1 MLLKRITPALMV
13 EDIKATIAFYE
24 DLLGFELVLTVP
36 SKDQIDWALMK
47 CGEVEIM
54 FHSKTGHAAKKDHD
68 RAGTLTFHLEGE
80 GVKELYNALRT
91 KAKITR
97 HLYPTFYGTNEFSM
111 LDCNGCVLVF
121 SEKIEKAEEF

>member
-1 MLLKRITPALMV
+1 MV

-24 DLLGFELVLTVP
+24 ENLDFDLVLTVP
-36 SKDQIDWALMK
+36 SKTQIDWALMK

-54 FHSKTGHAAKKDHD
+54 FHAKTGHSAKKNHD

-80 GVKELYNALRT
+80 GVKELYDALRN
-91 KAKITR
+91 KVKITR

-111 LDCNGCVLVF
+111 MDCNGCVLVF
-121 SEKIEKAEEF
+121 SEKIGKEEDE